1 MGYLGAGLFASHS
14 FKSAWRGHEGTS
26 EWCIEGGRE
35 EPGREGA
42 IDVYF
47 IPKLSELLAPGK
59 ALRL

>member
-1 MGYLGAGLFASHS
+1 MMAPLANGASKEAVKRQGGWL
-14 FKSAWRGHEGTS
+14 S
-26 EWCIEGGRE
+26 E
-35 EPGREGA
+35 A